1 MGSIIDSLA
10 FSAWPLC
17 LSGMD
22 CLIACLPAD
31 DGEERHYNTC
41 PLLPFYTPSPSLLLP
56 LFAQLMLGNDEGPPG
71 RFQGCKR
78 GVSRGCPCCVGPQ
91 IRKLGQF
98 MLAKSL
104 KSKFAS
110 SLKLVSNPT
119 LMPQVNICEMY
130 CPEVMVKQG
139 RQNTG
144 LRCPSGWFYCV
155 GATDKK
161 LGQTQCL
168 SSMPGP

>member
-1 MGSIIDSLA
+1 
-10 FSAWPLC
+10 
-17 LSGMD
+17 
-22 CLIACLPAD
+22 
-31 DGEERHYNTC
+31 
-41 PLLPFYTPSPSLLLP
+41 
-56 LFAQLMLGNDEGPPG
+56 MLGNDEGPPG

-130 CPEVMVKQG
+130 CPEVMVKQVG
-139 RQNTG
+139 CN
-144 LRCPSGWFYCV
+144 LRTHRSHCF
-155 GATDKK
+155 
-161 LGQTQCL
+161 L
-168 SSMPGP
+168 STHNPPRYGC